1 MWHESQEG
9 LFFII
14 RRMSICCCWDKHPAN
29 QPQQVLVF
37 FMIGMMMRK
46 CWDICWDT
54 PQRLPTT
61 TGVAFFEDDGY
72 MLRYTPGLPT
82 TPSIGLVY
90 DVMCMLRY
98 TPGLLATTGL
108 GLFMIRMMMCSYIWE
123 THNGKH
129 QSRRRWL
136 PASCVSLPVTA
147 TRLVGDLDWFVNF
160 ILEVSNYN
168 QICE

>member
-1 MWHESQEG
+1 MLRYMLRYTHG
-9 LFFII
+9 LPITTGLGLI
-14 RRMSICCCWDKHPAN
+14 RRMMWC
-29 QPQQVLVF
+29 V
-37 FMIGMMMRK
+37 
-46 CWDICWDT
+46 CWDT

-108 GLFMIRMMMCSYIWE
+108 GLLWLGWWCVHICYTE

-129 QSRRRWL
+129 QSRRLWL
-136 PASCVSLPVTA
+136 PASCVSSLVIA

-160 ILEVSNYN
+160 VLKQSNYWFVN
-168 QICE
+168 FKLHFKTIKLKSNI